1 MFEKIK
7 NNAKLVGA
15 AVIGLLGLIIY
26 IMRGKM
32 AGQKGLIDNLA
43 TKEKDLELKGQQQE
57 AKAEIKAELG
67 RQEDIKNDNADKG
80 VKDAKAVEDFWN
92 KRT

>member
-1 MFEKIK
+1 MFQKIK
-7 NNAKLVGA
+7 DNAKIVVTA
-15 AVIGLLGLIIY
+15 IIGLLGLIIY

-57 AKAEIKAELG
+57 GKAEIKAELG